1 MQKIK
6 YLNILCAQN
15 ARIDELFNTR
25 GLSPKTYE
33 RMNHTLSMCGH
44 LLDELQYPTE
54 SIEYFE
60 RCLAELVSEVDALF
74 AFMPTIVHY
83 RGITAEI
90 CKGENDY
97 SCKVT
102 DRHGNDL
109 RWYINAGSM
118 PQAIAKAERYFDNA
132 IACLRGFCTS
142 DEFYGRMH
150 GYCV

>member
-6 YLNILCAQN
+6 HLSIICEQN
-15 ARIDELFNTR
+15 ARIDELYNTR

-33 RMNHTLSMCGH
+33 RMNHALSMCGH

-54 SIEYFE
+54 TIEYLE
-60 RCLAELVSEVDALF
+60 RQLASLVAEVDALF

-90 CKGENDY
+90 CKGEHDY

-102 DRHGNDL
+102 DCYGNDL
-109 RWYINAGSM
+109 RWYVHATSM
-118 PQAIAKAERYFDNA
+118 AQAVEKASRYFDNA
-132 IACLRGFCTS
+132 IACLRGFCTK